1 MRIADLG
8 TLTGEVLCFGGP
20 LSNFQALSALAGEA
34 GRRGVAG
41 RNLIC
46 TGDVTGY
53 CAQPAETVALIR
65 RMGAHVIAGN
75 VEVQLATGASDCGC
89 GFAPGSACDLLAGH
103 WFAHTDSAID
113 GSARAWME
121 DLPDMAVFAH
131 EGRRYAVVHGGF
143 MNIARF
149 LWPCSSHTEFAL
161 ELAAIQ
167 AAAGPVDGVIAGH
180 SGVAFDRDI
189 GGIHWINAGS
199 IGMPP
204 HDGRRQTRYATLNPD
219 GARIHAL
226 DYDVA
231 GAVAAMQGAGLTQ
244 GYDRALETGFWPSEE
259 ILPKEMRL

>member
-8 TLTGEVLCFGGP
+8 TLTGDILCFGGP
-20 LSNFQALSALAGEA
+20 LSNLQALAALQGEA
-34 GRRGVAG
+34 VRHGIAG
-41 RNLIC
+41 RNMIC
-46 TGDVTGY
+46 TGDVAGY

-65 RMGAHVIAGN
+65 RMGAHVVAGN
-75 VEVQLATGASDCGC
+75 VEVQLASGAADCGC
-89 GFAPGSACDLLAGH
+89 GFAPGSACDLLSGG
-103 WFAHTDSAID
+103 WYAHAERAID
-113 GSARAWME
+113 GAARDWME

-143 MNIARF
+143 TNIARF
-149 LWPCSSHTEFAL
+149 LWPTSSHTEFAL

-180 SGVAFDRDI
+180 CGVAFERDI
-189 GGIHWINAGS
+189 SGIHWINAGA

-204 HDGRRQTRYATLNPD
+204 HDGRRQTRYVTLHPD
-219 GARIHAL
+219 GARVHAL

-231 GAVAAMQGAGLTQ
+231 GAVAAMHTAGLTQ
-244 GYDRALETGFWPSEE
+244 GYDRALETGIWPSED